1 MIDLVGILKRPEG
14 KTLEFKRDLSSPE
27 GVLKTIVAFANTAG
41 GTLLIGV
48 EDRSRHVRG
57 VPEALDLEER
67 LANLVSDGIR
77 PRLVPEIEILP
88 WRRTQVLAVHVHPS
102 ASRPHLLSREGAAG
116 GVYVRVGSTNRRADA
131 ELIEELRRFA
141 RGEGFDEQPM
151 PGLDSE
157 ALDFRAASESF
168 AAVRKLGRR
177 DLETLRLVTDHQGRK
192 VPTVGGMIL
201 FGKDR
206 ARHFPDAWIQAGR
219 FAGTDRSRIVDRVE
233 IRSLPAPAVEEA
245 IAFVHKHALHGA
257 EIGAVRRKER
267 WSLPPVAVREAV
279 INAVAHADYAQR
291 GAPLRVSIFDDRLEV
306 ENPGLLP
313 FGLTIED
320 LPRGVSKLRNRVIGR
335 VFHALGLIEQWGSG
349 IQRMTSACRD
359 AGLAAPVFEEL
370 ATRFRVTI
378 ASARVGRP
386 VLDDTDRAIVTRLA
400 GGAGRPTSE
409 IAAAI
414 GLTPRAT
421 RTRLARLVG
430 RGLVRE
436 IGTGPQDPQRRYF
449 LADRGPA

>member
-1 MIDLVGILKRPEG
+1 MELLEILKRPEG
-14 KTLEFKRDLSSPE
+14 KTLEFKRDLSSPD
-27 GVLKTIVAFANTAG
+27 GALKTIVAFANTAG

-57 VPEALDLEER
+57 APDPLDLEER
-67 LANLVSDGIR
+67 LASLISDRIS
-77 PRLVPEIEILP
+77 PRIVPEIEILL
-88 WRRTQVLAVHVHPS
+88 WRRTQVLALQVHPS
-102 ASRPHLLSREGAAG
+102 PSRPHHLTREGPAG

-141 RGEGFDEQPM
+141 RGEGFDEQPL

-157 ALDFRAASESF
+157 ALDFRAASDSF
-168 AAVRKLGRR
+168 AVFRRLARR
-177 DLETLRLVTDHQGRK
+177 DLETLRLLTDHQGRK

-201 FGKDR
+201 FGGDR
-206 ARHFPDAWIQAGR
+206 ERHFPDAWIQAGR
-219 FAGTDRSRIVDRVE
+219 FAGTDKSRIVDRVE
-233 IRSLPAPAVEEA
+233 IRSLPVRAVEEA

-267 WSLPPVAVREAV
+267 WNLPPVAVREAI
-279 INAVAHADYAQR
+279 INAVAHTDYAQR
-291 GAPLRVSIFDDRLEV
+291 GAPLRLSIFDDRLEV

-313 FGLTIED
+313 FGLTLED

-335 VFHALGLIEQWGSG
+335 VFHALGMIEQWGSG
-349 IQRMTSACRD
+349 IQRMTAACHE
-359 AGLAAPVFEEL
+359 AGLTPPVFEEF

-378 ASARVGRP
+378 GTAQVGHPLLDNTDQAILAS
-386 VLDDTDRAIVTRLA
+386 LA
-400 GGAGRPTSE
+400 GGNGHSTSE

-414 GLTPRAT
+414 HLTPRAT
-421 RTRLARLVG
+421 RTRLARMVG
-430 RGLVRE
+430 RGLVHE

>member
-1 MIDLVGILKRPEG
+1 VD
-14 KTLEFKRDLSSPE
+14 
-27 GVLKTIVAFANTAG
+27 
-41 GTLLIGV
+41 
-48 EDRSRHVRG
+48 
-57 VPEALDLEER
+57 
-67 LANLVSDGIR
+67 
-77 PRLVPEIEILP
+77 
-88 WRRTQVLAVHVHPS
+88 
-102 ASRPHLLSREGAAG
+102 
-116 GVYVRVGSTNRRADA
+116 VRVGSTNRRADT

-168 AAVRKLGRR
+168 AAFRKLARR

-201 FGKDR
+201 FGTDR
-206 ARHFPDAWIQAGR
+206 ERHFPDAWIQAGR
-219 FAGTDRSRIVDRVE
+219 FQGTDKSLIVDRVE
-233 IRSLPAPAVEEA
+233 IRSMPVRAIEEA
-245 IAFVHKHALHGA
+245 IAFVQKHALHGA

-267 WSLPPVAVREAV
+267 WNLPPEAVREAI

-291 GAPLRVSIFDDRLEV
+291 GAPLRLSIFDDRLEI

-313 FGLTIED
+313 FGLTLED
-320 LPRGVSKLRNRVIGR
+320 LPRGVSKLRNGAIGR

-349 IQRMTSACRD
+349 VQRMTAACRE
-359 AGLAAPVFEEL
+359 AGLTPPLFEEL
-370 ATRFRVTI
+370 ANRFRVTI
-378 ASARVGRP
+378 ATARVGRP
-386 VLDDTDRAIVTRLA
+386 VLDDIDQAILESLA
-400 GGAGRPTSE
+400 GDKGYSTSK

-414 GLTPRAT
+414 RLTPRAT
-421 RTRLARLVG
+421 RTRLARVVG

-436 IGTGPQDPQRRYF
+436 IGTGPQDPKRLYF